1 MAELDQSSFAYL
13 KGNINFAIYSLKLV
27 AVAPRWSGKVPSG
40 FIILMVKEGMV
51 VNALGELR
59 VSRAPLEEAP
69 SPSWMWLGLDV
80 DGVDGP
86 AQAHMPG
93 GWVEPVHTGS
103 QLKKEMSACRCLGV
117 GVLKLM
123 SIESVMQPSHPSH
136 PLLLLPQFFPAS
148 GSFTM
153 SQFLASGGQS
163 IGA

>member
-1 MAELDQSSFAYL
+1 M
-13 KGNINFAIYSLKLV
+13 
-27 AVAPRWSGKVPSG
+27 PSG

-59 VSRAPLEEAP
+59 VTRAPLEEAP

-117 GVLKLM
+117 GGVGL
-123 SIESVMQPSHPSH
+123 VR
-136 PLLLLPQFFPAS
+136 S
-148 GSFTM
+148 GSR
-153 SQFLASGGQS
+153 GGL
-163 IGA
+163 